1 MPDRVF
7 DSAKSR
13 ANANMFNKSS
23 RKSSMKTSTTP
34 GPGFYS
40 GLYQFG
46 KDSKKVSIL
55 SKQSSKASNANP
67 GPGAYEA
74 SNLNTIK
81 EAPRKL
87 AISHSTRG
95 DLVLKD
101 HITNPGPGSYASPI
115 KFG

>member
-1 MPDRVF
+1 MI
-7 DSAKSR
+7 
-13 ANANMFNKSS
+13 
-23 RKSSMKTSTTP
+23 T
-34 GPGFYS
+34 Y
-40 GLYQFG
+40 
-46 KDSKKVSIL
+46 
-55 SKQSSKASNANP
+55 KASNANP